1 MNDKYDHKPIEAA
14 AQADWH
20 AVNAYRVENHDHP
33 KKPLGKYYA
42 CSMLPYPSGK
52 LHMGHVRN
60 YTINDMLTRHLRM
73 KGFNVLMPM
82 GWDAFGLPAEN
93 AALKNG
99 VPPAKW
105 TYENIAYMKQQM
117 QAMGLAI
124 DWSREVATCD
134 ASYYKWNQWL
144 FLKMLE
150 KGIAYRKTQ
159 VVNWDPEDQ
168 TVLAN
173 EQVIDG
179 RGWRT
184 GALVEKREIPGYYLN
199 ITQYAQELLDH
210 VQIGN
215 PKATLNG
222 WPDKVRLMQENW
234 IGKSEGVRF
243 AFPHDIRDAAG
254 QLIQDGRMYVFTT
267 RADTIMGVTFCA
279 VAAEHPLAAHAAASN
294 PALAA
299 FIEECKTGGTTE
311 AELAT
316 QEKKG
321 MPTGLFVT
329 HPLTGEKVAVWVGNY
344 VLMSYGDGAVM
355 GVPAHDERD
364 FAFALKYDLAI
375 RQVVGVEAGP
385 AASADT
391 PGAAYAS
398 AKSAPGVSA
407 NAASLAFDAT
417 VWQEWYASKA
427 GVCVNSGDLDG
438 LGQKAATDKVA
449 SLLAAKGLG
458 EKKTTWRLR
467 DWGVSRQR
475 YWGTPIPIIH
485 CDEHGAVPVPEKD
498 LPVVLPQD
506 CVPDGSGNPLHKH
519 EGFHAGV
526 VCPVCGK
533 PSRRETDT
541 MDTFVDSSWYFMRY
555 CDPQN
560 QQAMVAGGA
569 DYWMPMDQYIGGIEH
584 AILHLLYARFWTKVM
599 RDLGLVKV
607 DEPFT
612 KLLTQGMVL
621 NHIYSRKGD
630 KGGVEYFWPHEV
642 EDQHDDSGK
651 VTGARLKAA
660 KGELPAGTLIT
671 YEGVGTMSK
680 SKNNG
685 VDPQDLIEKYGADTA
700 RLYTMFTAPPE
711 ATLEWNDAGVEGSYR
726 FLRRVWNFG
735 AKLNAMHSGAARP
748 DIDWSAGIFGKELKA
763 LRLDIHTVLKQIDYD
778 YQRMQYN
785 TVVSGSMKL
794 LNALEDNLSTPTP
807 VDSRTTLSPGG
818 ESPPKGGLS
827 AEQPEATDAFN
838 AALHE
843 GFNILLR
850 CLYPCA
856 PHLAHALWVDLGYA
870 KDHGDLLDAPWPQ
883 VDTGALTQDEIEL
896 MLQINGKLRGS
907 VTVSAAAD
915 KQAIEAAALATDA
928 FIKQAAGAAPKKV
941 IVVPGRLINIVV

>member
-1 MNDKYDHKPIEAA
+1 MQDKYNHLEVEPA
-14 AQADWH
+14 AQSQWNARD
-20 AVNAYRVENHDHP
+20 AYRVTEDAS
-33 KKPLGKYYA
+33 KKKFYA

-60 YTINDMLTRHLRM
+60 YTINDMLTRYLRM
-73 KGFNVLMPM
+73 KGYNVLMPM

-105 TYENIAYMKQQM
+105 TYENIAYMKKQM

-159 VVNWDPEDQ
+159 VVNWDPVDQ

-179 RGWRT
+179 KGWRT
-184 GALVEKREIPGYYLN
+184 GALVEKREIPGYYLK
-199 ITQYAQELLDH
+199 ITDYAEELLDF
-210 VQIGN
+210 VTGDKL
-215 PKATLNG
+215 PG
-222 WPDKVRLMQENW
+222 WPERVKLMQENW
-234 IGKSEGVRF
+234 IGKSTGVRF
-243 AFPHDIRDAAG
+243 AFPHDIRGANG
-254 QLIQDGRMYVFTT
+254 QLIQDGKMYVFTT
-267 RADTIMGVTFCA
+267 RPDTIMGVTFCA
-279 VAAEHPLAAHAAASN
+279 VAPEHPLAAHAALKQ
-294 PALAA
+294 PALAT
-299 FIEECKTGGTTE
+299 FIETCQKGGTTE
-311 AELAT
+311 AELAVK
-316 QEKKG
+316 EKEG
-321 MPTGLFVT
+321 MPTGLFVS
-329 HPLTGEKVAVWVGNY
+329 HPLTGKPVEVWVGNY

-364 FAFALKYDLAI
+364 FEFALKYKLPI
-375 RQVVGVEAGP
+375 QQVV
-385 AASADT
+385 
-391 PGAAYAS
+391 
-398 AKSAPGVSA
+398 
-407 NAASLAFDAT
+407 
-417 VWQEWYASKA
+417 ASKGISFSHTEWHDGFGDKA
-427 GVCVNSGDLDG
+427 NGVLVNSGPYDG
-438 LGQKAATDKVA
+438 LSFKEALQAVAAD
-449 SLLAAKGLG
+449 LAAKGLG

-498 LPVVLPQD
+498 LPVVLPLD
-506 CVPDGSGNPLHKH
+506 CIPDGSGNPLNKH

-555 CDPQN
+555 CDPTN
-560 QQAMVAGGA
+560 ADKMVAEGA

-621 NHIYSRKGD
+621 NHIYSRRTD
-630 KGGVEYFWPHEV
+630 KGGKDYFWPQDV
-642 EDQHDDSGK
+642 ENVLAEDGK
-651 VTGARLKAA
+651 VTGARLKKAV
-660 KGELPAGTLIT
+660 GGLPEGTAID

-711 ATLEWNDAGVEGSYR
+711 ATLEWNDAAVEGSYR
-726 FLRRVWNFG
+726 FVRRVWNYAVKVEG
-735 AKLNAMHSGAARP
+735 ALKVGLGLDRSQP
-748 DIDWSAGIFGKELKA
+748 ISFSAEAKK
-763 LRLDIHTVLKQIDYD
+763 LRLEIHSVLRQANYD
-778 YQRMQYN
+778 YERMQYN
-785 TVVSGSMKL
+785 TVVSALMKM
-794 LNALEDNLSTPTP
+794 LNTLEDTP
-807 VDSRTTLSPGG
+807 
-818 ESPPKGGLS
+818 LS
-827 AEQPEATDAFN
+827 ASKDASDN
-838 AALHE
+838 AALAE
-843 GFNILLR
+843 CYAILLR
-850 CLYPCA
+850 VMYPAC
-856 PHLAHALWVDLGYA
+856 PHLAFQLWNDLGYGA
-870 KDHGDLLDAPWPQ
+870 SQGDLLDAAWPV
-883 VDTGALTQDEIEL
+883 VDETALQRDEIEL

-907 VTVSAAAD
+907 LTVPANADKAAIEQAAAAHEQVT
-915 KQAIEAAALATDA
+915 KQS
-928 FIKQAAGAAPKKV
+928 AGAAPKKI
-941 IVVPGRLINIVV
+941 IVVPGRLVNVVL

>member
-1 MNDKYDHKPIEAA
+1 MQEKYNHLDVEQS
-14 AQADWH
+14 AQTRWTARD
-20 AVNAYRVENHDHP
+20 AYRVTEDTS
-33 KKPLGKYYA
+33 KKKFYA

-60 YTINDMLTRHLRM
+60 YTINDMLTRYLRM
-73 KGFNVLMPM
+73 NGYNVLMPM

-105 TYENIAYMKQQM
+105 TYENIAYMKKQM

-134 ASYYKWNQWL
+134 PTYYKWNQWL

-159 VVNWDPEDQ
+159 VVNWDPVDQ

-179 RGWRT
+179 KGWRT
-184 GALVEKREIPGYYLN
+184 GAVVEKREIPGYYLK
-199 ITQYAQELLDH
+199 ITDYAEELLDQ
-210 VQIGN
+210 VQTGL
-215 PKATLNG
+215 PG
-222 WPDKVRLMQENW
+222 WPERVKLMQENW

-243 AFPHDIRDAAG
+243 AFSHDIRDASGA
-254 QLIQDGRMYVFTT
+254 LIGDGRMYVFTT
-267 RADTIMGVTFCA
+267 RADTIKGVTFCA
-279 VAAEHPLAAHAAASN
+279 VAPEHPLAVHAALNN
-294 PALAA
+294 PGLAE
-299 FIEECKTGGTTE
+299 FIAACKAGGTTE

-321 MPTGLFVT
+321 MRTGLFVT
-329 HPLTGEKVAVWVGNY
+329 HPLTSLKIELWVGNY

-364 FAFALKYDLAI
+364 FAFAKKYGLPI
-375 RQVVGVEAGP
+375 TQVVH
-385 AASADT
+385 
-391 PGAAYAS
+391 
-398 AKSAPGVSA
+398 
-407 NAASLAFDAT
+407 
-417 VWQEWYASKA
+417 
-427 GVCVNSGDLDG
+427 LDG
-438 LGQKAATDKVA
+438 LHYDYDHWHDWYADKQRGVVINSGSFSGMTFKQAVDGVA
-449 SLLAAKGLG
+449 HKLQLAGLG
-458 EKKTTWRLR
+458 GKKTTWRLR

-485 CDEHGAVPVPEKD
+485 CAEHGAVPVPEKD

-506 CVPDGSGNPLHKH
+506 CVPDGSGNPLIKH

-526 VCPVCGK
+526 RCPVCGK
-533 PSRRETDT
+533 PARRETDT

-555 CDPQN
+555 CDPKN
-560 QQAMVAGGA
+560 TEAMVAGGT
-569 DYWMPMDQYIGGIEH
+569 DYWMRDQNLATGGSGMDQYIGGIEH

-599 RDLGLVKV
+599 RDLGLVKI

-621 NHIYSRKGD
+621 NHIYSRKGE
-630 KGGVEYFWPHEV
+630 KGGIEYFWPHEV
-642 EDQHDDSGK
+642 EDMHDATGK
-651 VTGARLKAA
+651 VTGAKLKEA
-660 KGELPAGTLIT
+660 KGNLPAGTLIT

-711 ATLEWNDAGVEGSYR
+711 ATLEWNDAAVEGSYR

-735 AKLNAMHSGAARP
+735 VKL
-748 DIDWSAGIFGKELKA
+748 SAIKTEADQAISAEAEGQFCKEAKA
-763 LRLDIHTVLKQIDYD
+763 LRLEIHTIFKQVDYD

-785 TVVSGSMKL
+785 TVVSGVMKM
-794 LNALEDNLSTPTP
+794 LNALEDFKN
-807 VDSRTTLSPGG
+807 DG
-818 ESPPKGGLS
+818 S
-827 AEQPEATDAFN
+827 AGSNIAVR
-838 AALHE
+838 E
-843 GFNILLR
+843 GFGMLLR
-850 CLYPCA
+850 SMYPA
-856 PHLAHALWVDLGYA
+856 TPHIAHTLWAELGFA
-870 KDHGDLLDAPWPQ
+870 AQQGDLLDALWPKI
-883 VDTGALTQDEIEL
+883 DETALVQDEIEL
-896 MLQINGKLRGS
+896 VLQINGKLRGAIR
-907 VTVSAAAD
+907 VPAGAD
-915 KQAIEAAALATDA
+915 RHAIEVAAVTSDVFVKLAE
-928 FIKQAAGAAPKKV
+928 GAKPKKV
-941 IVVPGRLINIVV
+941 IVVPGRLVNLVI